1 MRVGRVG
8 VVGLGLMGGS
18 LARALATRG
27 VHVIGYDRDRS
38 SLDAAVAEG
47 MVHEPLD
54 DTLRGMER
62 ADVVV
67 LATPVAA
74 TAALLTR
81 LGDRLAGPSLIM
93 DVASTK
99 KRIVAAAEAA
109 GLGPRY
115 VGAHPLTGSHRSGW
129 GASRASLFDEAR
141 VFLCPSPSTTPQT
154 LKLAESFWRSLRAG
168 VEVLDAEVHDEQM
181 AWRSHLPQAV
191 STALALTLRQANVP
205 RSALG
210 PGGRDMTRLAGGDPD
225 LWTGIAADNAP
236 AILEALLAM
245 EEQLRLFRDRLAA
258 GEDGVRE
265 CFADGRDWFDGQ
277 PLRGLTPRE
286 NAALT
291 PRDIGALT
299 PRDAT
304 P

>member
-1 MRVGRVG
+1 MRARRVS

-18 LARALATRG
+18 LARALAVRG
-27 VHVIGYDRDRS
+27 VQVIGYDRDPA
-38 SLDAAVAEG
+38 SLQAALAEG
-47 MVHEPLD
+47 MVHEALD
-54 DTLRGMER
+54 ASLNGIENS
-62 ADVVV
+62 DVVV

-74 TAALLTR
+74 TANLLTR
-81 LGDRLAGPSLIM
+81 LSDRLTGPSLIM

-129 GASRASLFDEAR
+129 GASRESLFEQAR

-154 LKLAESFWRSLRAG
+154 LQLAESFWRALRAG

-191 STALALTLRQANVP
+191 STALALSLRQANVP

-225 LWTGIAADNAP
+225 LWTGIVGDNAP
-236 AILEALLAM
+236 AILEALSAM
-245 EEQLRLFRDRLAA
+245 EQQLRLFRDRLAA

-265 CFADGRDWFDGQ
+265 CFADGRDWFDGE
-277 PLRGLTPRE
+277 PMRT
-286 NAALT
+286 LT
-291 PRDIGALT
+291 PRDNPALT

-304 P
+304 S

>member
-1 MRVGRVG
+1 MRARRVS
-8 VVGLGLMGGS
+8 VVGLGLIGGS
-18 LARALATRG
+18 LARALAARG
-27 VHVIGYDRDRS
+27 VWVIGYDRDRS

-47 MVHEPLD
+47 MVHEALD
-54 DTLRGMER
+54 DTLAGVER

-74 TAALLTR
+74 TANLLTR
-81 LGDRLAGPSLIM
+81 LGPRLTGPSLIM

-129 GASRASLFDEAR
+129 GASRAGLFEEAR
-141 VFLCPSPSTTPQT
+141 VFLCPSASTTPEA
-154 LKLAESFWRSLRAG
+154 LRLAESFWRVLRAG
-168 VEVLDAEVHDEQM
+168 VEVLDAAAHDEQM
-181 AWRSHLPQAV
+181 AWRSHLPQMV
-191 STALALTLRQANVP
+191 STALALTLRQANVS

-225 LWTGIAADNAP
+225 LWTGIVEDNAA
-236 AILEALLAM
+236 AILEALDAM
-245 EEQLRLFRDRLAA
+245 GEQLRLVRERLAA

-265 CFADGRDWFDGQ
+265 CFADGRDWFDGE
-277 PLRGLTPRE
+277 PMRTHTPRDIP
-286 NAALT
+286 ALT
-291 PRDIGALT
+291 PRDT
-299 PRDAT
+299 T
-304 P
+304 S

>member
-1 MRVGRVG
+1 MRVRRVS

-18 LARALATRG
+18 LARALAARG
-27 VHVIGYDRDRS
+27 VRVVGYDRDRG

-54 DTLRGMER
+54 DTLAGVEH

-74 TAALLTR
+74 TARLLTR
-81 LGDRLAGPSLIM
+81 LGDRLIGPSLIM

-99 KRIVAAAEAA
+99 KSIVAAAEAA

-129 GASRASLFDEAR
+129 GASRAGLFDDAR
-141 VFLCPSPSTTPQT
+141 VFLCPSPSTTPEA
-154 LKLAESFWRSLRAG
+154 LARAASFWRALRAG

-225 LWTGIAADNAP
+225 LWTGIVGDNAP
-236 AILEALLAM
+236 AILEALTAM
-245 EEQLRLFRDRLAA
+245 EEQLRLFRERLAA
-258 GEDGVRE
+258 GEDGARE
-265 CFADGRDWFDGQ
+265 CFIDGRDWFDGE
-277 PLRGLTPRE
+277 PMRALTPRD

-291 PRDIGALT
+291 PRDAGS
-299 PRDAT
+299 
-304 P
+304 

>member
-1 MRVGRVG
+1 MRVRRVS

-18 LARALATRG
+18 LARALAARG
-27 VHVIGYDRDRS
+27 VRVVGYDRDRS

-54 DTLRGMER
+54 DTLDGVE
-62 ADVVV
+62 DVDIVV
-67 LATPVAA
+67 LATPVAT

-81 LGDRLAGPSLIM
+81 LGDQLSGPSLIM

-99 KRIVAAAEAA
+99 KSIVAAAEAA

-129 GASRASLFDEAR
+129 GASRASLFEEAR
-141 VFLCPSPSTTPQT
+141 VFLCPSATTTPEA
-154 LKLAESFWRSLRAG
+154 LRLAESFWRSLRAG
-168 VEVLDAEVHDEQM
+168 VEVLDAVEHDEQM

-191 STALALTLRQANVP
+191 STALALTLRQADVA

-210 PGGRDMTRLAGGDPD
+210 PGGRDMTRLAGGDPA
-225 LWTGIAADNAP
+225 LWTGIMSDNAP
-236 AILEALLAM
+236 AILEALAAM
-245 EEQLRLFRDRLAA
+245 EEQLRLFRERLAA

-265 CFADGRDWFDGQ
+265 CFADGRDWFDGE
-277 PLRGLTPRE
+277 PLRALTPRE
-286 NAALT
+286 SGT
-291 PRDIGALT
+291 
-299 PRDAT
+299 
-304 P
+304 

>member
-1 MRVGRVG
+1 MRVGRVS

-18 LARALATRG
+18 LARALAARG
-27 VHVIGYDRDRS
+27 VQVIGYDRDRS

-47 MVHEPLD
+47 MVHERLD
-54 DTLRGMER
+54 DTLDGVGR

-74 TAALLTR
+74 TASLLTR

-154 LKLAESFWRSLRAG
+154 LQLAESFWRSLRAG
-168 VEVLDAEVHDEQM
+168 VEVLDAETHDEQM

-236 AILEALLAM
+236 AILEALAAM
-245 EEQLRLFRDRLAA
+245 EEQLRLFRERLAA

-277 PLRGLTPRE
+277 PLRGLTPRD
-286 NAALT
+286 NPALAPRDIAALT
-291 PRDIGALT
+291 PRDDT
-299 PRDAT
+299 P
-304 P
+304 

>member
-1 MRVGRVG
+1 MRIRRVG

-18 LARALATRG
+18 LARALAARG
-27 VHVIGYDRDRS
+27 VQVLGFDRDRD

-54 DTLRGMER
+54 DSLAGVER

-74 TAALLTR
+74 TARLLTR
-81 LGDRLAGPSLIM
+81 LGDRLAGPALIM

-99 KRIVAAAEAA
+99 RSIVAAAEAA

-129 GASRASLFDEAR
+129 GASRASLFEEAR
-141 VFLCPSPSTTPQT
+141 VFLCPSSSTTPDA
-154 LKLAESFWRSLRAG
+154 LRLAESFWRSLRAG
-168 VEVLDAEVHDEQM
+168 VEVLDADTHDEQM

-191 STALALTLRQANVP
+191 STALALTLRQANVA

-225 LWTGIAADNAP
+225 LWTGIVGDNAP
-236 AILEALLAM
+236 AILQALDAM
-245 EEQLRLFRDRLAA
+245 EQQLRYFRERLAA

-265 CFADGRDWFDGQ
+265 CFTDGRDWFDGQ
-277 PLRGLTPRE
+277 PMRTLTPRDS
-286 NAALT
+286 AALT
-291 PRDIGALT
+291 PRDTAALT
-299 PRDAT
+299 PRDTT

>member
-1 MRVGRVG
+1 MRARRVG
-8 VVGLGLMGGS
+8 VVGLGLIGGS
-18 LARALATRG
+18 LARALAARG
-27 VHVIGYDRDRS
+27 VWVMGYDRERS

-47 MVHEPLD
+47 MVHEALD
-54 DTLRGMER
+54 DTLAGVER

-74 TAALLTR
+74 TANLLTR

-129 GASRASLFDEAR
+129 GASRAGLFEEAR
-141 VFLCPSPSTTPQT
+141 VFLCPSPSTTPET
-154 LKLAESFWRSLRAG
+154 LRLAESFWRVLRAG
-168 VEVLDAEVHDEQM
+168 VEVLDATVHDEQM
-181 AWRSHLPQAV
+181 AWRSHLPQMV
-191 STALALTLRQANVP
+191 STALALTLRQANVS

-225 LWTGIAADNAP
+225 LWTGIVGDNAP
-236 AILEALLAM
+236 AILEALDAM
-245 EEQLRLFRDRLAA
+245 ASQLRLVRERLAA

-265 CFADGRDWFDGQ
+265 CFADGRDWFDGE
-277 PLRGLTPRE
+277 PMRTHTPRDV
-286 NAALT
+286 AALT
-291 PRDIGALT
+291 SRDTTA
-299 PRDAT
+299 
-304 P
+304 

>member
-1 MRVGRVG
+1 
-8 VVGLGLMGGS
+8 MGGS
-18 LARALATRG
+18 LARALAARG
-27 VHVIGYDRDRS
+27 VRVIGYDRDRS

-54 DTLRGMER
+54 DTLEGVER

-81 LGDRLAGPSLIM
+81 LGSRLTGPSLIM

-109 GLGPRY
+109 GIGPRY

-141 VFLCPSPSTTPQT
+141 VFLCPSPSTMPQT
-154 LKLAESFWRSLRAG
+154 LQLADSFWRSLRAG
-168 VEVLDAEVHDEQM
+168 VEVLDAEAHDEQM

-191 STALALTLRQANVP
+191 STTLALALRQANVP

-225 LWTGIAADNAP
+225 LWTGIVDDNAP
-236 AILEALLAM
+236 AILQALAVM
-245 EEQLRLFRDRLAA
+245 EEQLRLFRERLAA

-265 CFADGRDWFDGQ
+265 CFADGRDWFDGE
-277 PLRGLTPRE
+277 PLRT
-286 NAALT
+286 LT
-291 PRDIGALT
+291 PRDSAALT